1 MINTAAASVPAWCEQ
16 HQDAARAINVPTQLL
31 TTLQRRGG
39 SPLLIHI
46 STDQVYSGNDPPQG
60 GWRET
65 DAPAPVN
72 TYGRTKLEA
81 EQAVK
86 VDWEGSRFWVGS
98 ASVAGR
104 PGKDQGP
111 LSYGPSP
118 PTAQAG
124 WSNHVIL
131 RPSIIVGPEPP
142 QPIDRPL
149 FLSQILRS
157 FAQQVGRGAGSK
169 ACLCRVFSAAMPW
182 RSPSMLGQPG
192 RSSAAFAEAR
202 DLFHRRVEVAG
213 GGGRHLPGVRG
224 PDSPAARSAAAPVR
238 KWEHGGAAN
247 VAHRGSAPRVGSLH
261 ALMGPPRPRAHLSPT
276 RHVVGFSTW
285 VGRRG

>member
-39 SPLLIHI
+39 SALLIHI

-65 DAPAPVN
+65 DAPAPIN

-81 EQAVK
+81 EQAVM
-86 VDWEGSRFWVGS
+86 VDWEGSRSWVGS
-98 ASVAGR
+98 ASMAGR
-104 PGKDQGP
+104 TGKDQGP
-111 LSYGPSP
+111 LSYGPSL

-169 ACLCRVFSAAMPW
+169 AYFVSGLLRCNALAQSQDARPNRSLLRRFCRGKGPISQT
-182 RSPSMLGQPG
+182 S
-192 RSSAAFAEAR
+192 
-202 DLFHRRVEVAG
+202 
-213 GGGRHLPGVRG
+213 GGRRWRWQTFAG
-224 PDSPAARSAAAPVR
+224 
-238 KWEHGGAAN
+238 
-247 VAHRGSAPRVGSLH
+247 
-261 ALMGPPRPRAHLSPT
+261 RAWS
-276 RHVVGFSTW
+276 
-285 VGRRG
+285 